1 MSPVSG
7 MSRRQG
13 LLATLSLVGAAWL
26 PTRAAGAPLRFALAP
41 FLSPAALL
49 AAFRPLREHLERA
62 LGRPVEMLTAKDFR
76 ALAESAQRGEYDVVQ
91 MPAHLA
97 RLAMVDW
104 QFELVAAPIKPV
116 VVVVVVKG
124 GGPIHSGSDLR
135 GQTVGMLDPLSLTA
149 TVGRRWLQEQGLAAQ
164 VKVLALPSVNS
175 GLFALDRGEV
185 AAFVAADTQIK
196 SLPEGTPRGE
206 TVLASIG
213 DIPAPLYLARSDLT
227 AIDLAALRAG
237 AVSFKPDPSLPATV
251 ANSLLRSIEPARL
264 ARLDPLA
271 AIARLALS
279 QPR

>member
-1 MSPVSG
+1 MSPLSG
-7 MSRRQG
+7 FSRRDG
-13 LLATLSLVGAAWL
+13 LLAACALASAACWPARGAA
-26 PTRAAGAPLRFALAP
+26 APLRLALAP

-76 ALAESAQRGEYDVVQ
+76 ALVESAQRGEYDVVQ

-104 QFELVAAPIKPV
+104 QFELVAAPIEPV
-116 VVVVVVKG
+116 VVEVVVKG
-124 GGPIHSGSDLR
+124 GGPVHSGSDLK

-175 GLFALDRGEV
+175 GLYALDRGEV
-185 AAFVAADTQIK
+185 AAFVAADTQLK
-196 SLPEGTPRGE
+196 SLPEATPRGE

-213 DIPAPLYLARSDLT
+213 DIPAPLYLARSGLT
-227 AIDLAALRAG
+227 AVDLATLRAG
-237 AVSFKPDPSLPATV
+237 ALSFKPDPSLPATM
-251 ANSLLRSIEPARL
+251 ANSHLRSIDPARL
-264 ARLDPLA
+264 AKLDPLA